1 MGAPTASQKQDRKA
15 NTQELMSNIMTGGE
29 ISKKREAELQKAA
42 NAGRG
47 VQFITAKPNVG
58 NLKQYERDASGNIIR
73 DAKGKPQ
80 LKAVKNANVS
90 ATDYT
95 GRITAN
101 APTLGEAV
109 GDAGR
114 ALFGGQAKDPKY
126 LNEGVSSAPGKKTT
140 DYMQYTPKP
149 QKIEGIVPT
158 IAKKG
163 GVVGAIVSDVF
174 KKPKKE
180 KVTTQSILAKQR
192 QGFKDDPYSVPS
204 LLLGGSKQKL
214 GDS

>member
-1 MGAPTASQKQDRKA
+1 MSAPTAAQKQDRKA
-15 NTQELMSNIMTGGE
+15 KTQELMSNIMTGGE

-101 APTLGEAV
+101 QPTLGEAFK
-109 GDAGR
+109 DAGR
-114 ALFGGQAKDPKY
+114 ALFGGKADDTQIRKDTGLSKNILP
-126 LNEGVSSAPGKKTT
+126 E
-140 DYMQYTPKP
+140 P
-149 QKIEGIVPT
+149 QKVEGIVPT
-158 IAKKG
+158 
-163 GVVGAIVSDVF
+163 
-174 KKPKKE
+174 
-180 KVTTQSILAKQR
+180 L
-192 QGFKDDPYSVPS
+192 S
-204 LLLGGSKQKL
+204 LIHI
-214 GDS
+214 